1 MITVDKSKLD
11 RAIESLEGMFSNTEK
26 VLIDYEAERE
36 ELENRGNDLNKRL
49 AELQNKQT
57 ETLLLRE
64 KTKETAKYIKLSKD
78 LANYQEESQIIVS
91 LQEQLQADFR
101 QLKQKYI
108 PVIRDTYSKDSRVM
122 RSLDV
127 DYVVEDVR
135 YELVKSIADFAN
147 AVRKEDSKVIGV
159 IQDEF
164 LSDSD
169 LMQDNRGFQ
178 RTFDYDRTK
187 LSYSSF
193 MPNLLT
199 RNNINYA
206 CGGSVDSEI
215 RKPRE
220 VK

>member
-1 MITVDKSKLD
+1 
-11 RAIESLEGMFSNTEK
+11 
-26 VLIDYEAERE
+26 
-36 ELENRGNDLNKRL
+36 
-49 AELQNKQT
+49 
-57 ETLLLRE
+57 
-64 KTKETAKYIKLSKD
+64 
-78 LANYQEESQIIVS
+78 
-91 LQEQLQADFR
+91 
-101 QLKQKYI
+101 
-108 PVIRDTYSKDSRVM
+108 M

-206 CGGSVDSEI
+206 CGDLLILRYVNQG
-215 RKPRE
+215 K
-220 VK
+220 